1 MKATR
6 ERIINA
12 AKDLFEQNGYAA
24 TTTRAIA
31 EHAGVSEVT
40 LFRHFETKRN
50 LFEQTVHSCMHPYKL
65 IEYLKNNAQYDL
77 EKDLTQIAHNMLQTY
92 KENLPMFRM
101 LHKDKM
107 RHSGPEMHAKKKE
120 HGAITMLTEYFS
132 TMKKLGKISEDP
144 EMCTIFL
151 HTNITGY
158 FFRVYF
164 SKHQSDIDDQYFTW
178 MLEKVIS
185 VLKVDN

>member
-31 EHAGVSEVT
+31 ERAGVSEVT

-50 LFEQTVHSCMHPYKL
+50 LFEQTVHSCLHPYKL
-65 IEYLKNNAQYDL
+65 KDYLQNHVEYDL
-77 EKDLTQIAHNMLQTY
+77 DKDLRVIANNMLQTY

-107 RHSGPEMHAKKKE
+107 RGTRHEMHAKKNE
-120 HGAITMLTEYFS
+120 HGARSMLTEYFS
-132 TMKKLGKISEDP
+132 SMKKLGKISEDP
-144 EMCTIFL
+144 EMAAIFFI
-151 HTNITGY
+151 TNISGY
-158 FFRVYF
+158 FFRVLF
-164 SKHQSDIDDQYFTW
+164 SKQKSSTDDKYFAW
-178 MLEKVIS
+178 MLGKVIS
-185 VLKVDN
+185 VLKVDQ